1 MRSERLRVLVKA
13 EGPFASV
20 YFDDS
25 HDTADAVE
33 QLEAKW
39 RDIRKHLE
47 NMGAGAELLG
57 RLSRMRCC
65 TIAPRWVGAAG
76 R

>member
-1 MRSERLRVLVKA
+1 MRSERLRWLVKA

-25 HDTADAVE
+25 HDTLDAVE

-47 NMGAGAELLG
+47 DLGAVRKSSA
-57 RLSRMRCC
+57 SSKKPCC
-65 TIAPRWVGAAG
+65 TIDRRWVGAAA